1 MDRAARAVIV
11 VGLLVAG
18 LVLFVMLFEEK
29 LIYFPLSKLDMSP
42 DQLGLRYENVS
53 LVAEDGV
60 RLHAWFLPHE
70 SPSFT
75 VLLFH
80 GNAGNISHRL
90 DRALLMQ
97 SKLRTS
103 VLLFDYRGY
112 GQSEGSPDEQGTY
125 RDGRAALRY
134 LTGELK
140 IPEDRIIL
148 FGESL
153 GAAVAIQLA
162 LESEVRALALESA
175 FTSIP
180 DVGSVH
186 YPFLPVAILLRT
198 RYDNLEKMPDVEVP
212 VLLLHGVRD
221 RIVPFEHGRRLYEA
235 AKEPKS
241 FFPIEG
247 AGHNDTFFVG
257 GNEYWNAWKEFLES
271 LNVAANERD

>member
-1 MDRAARAVIV
+1 MGRAARVVIV
-11 VGLLVAG
+11 LVLLVAG

-42 DQLGLRYENVS
+42 DQLGLRYEDVS
-53 LVAEDGV
+53 LLAEDGV

-70 SPSFT
+70 GSAFT

-90 DRALLMQ
+90 DRVLLMQ

-134 LTGELK
+134 LTGESK

-162 LESEVRALALESA
+162 LESEVRALVLESA

-180 DVGSVH
+180 DMGSVH
-186 YPFLPVAILLRT
+186 YPFLPVTRLLRT
-198 RYDNLEKMPDVEVP
+198 RYENLEKMPAVEVP
-212 VLLLHGVRD
+212 VLFLHGVRD

-235 AKEPKS
+235 AKEPKK
-241 FFPIEG
+241 FFAIDG
-247 AGHNDTFFVG
+247 AGHNDTFFAG

-271 LNVAANERD
+271 VTSDQ